1 MDLSSV
7 AAELALIA
15 GGVIAGVQKAWIY
28 VAAFAAG
35 AFLIL
40 AEAIQEIKT
49 Q

>member
-1 MDLSSV
+1 MDYSSIC
-7 AAELALIA
+7 AELCLIA
-15 GGVIAGVQKAWIY
+15 GGVIAGVKKAWIY